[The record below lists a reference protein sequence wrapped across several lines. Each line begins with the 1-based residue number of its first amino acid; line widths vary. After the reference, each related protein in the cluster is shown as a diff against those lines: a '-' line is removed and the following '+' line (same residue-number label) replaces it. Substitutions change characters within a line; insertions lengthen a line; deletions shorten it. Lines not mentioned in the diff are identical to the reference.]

1 MKAYR
6 GFESPSLRQI
16 LFRAGSTA
24 FGSLTGSPC
33 TQGVTGFFSS
43 IGLWE
48 FVAIWNDGVVVAVA
62 NGLATRNHAA
72 NILLGDILVSYK
84 KQNYARLDVNEL
96 PALLRQI

>member
-1 MKAYR
+1 M
-6 GFESPSLRQI
+6 
-16 LFRAGSTA
+16 
-24 FGSLTGSPC
+24 
-33 TQGVTGFFSS
+33 
-43 IGLWE
+43 
-48 FVAIWNDGVVVAVA
+48 VVAVA